1 MGIPAKIQKF
11 RPGRPEAVESAIR
24 ESWKFRVDSNELLG
38 VRVRQR
44 LQEHGIHDRE
54 NPGSGANSKHQAQHR
69 CGRESEVLA
78 HHSNGKL
85 DVLPER
91 FHWIPPSGKGTFESC
106 RMFLVTADG
115 RRVKRALVSR
125 TVSSLTC
132 FGFNTLRRRRKDPRR
147 KFLQRRSGRKAALVR
162 LAMLPTAPVPCHGT
176 NE

>member
-1 MGIPAKIQKF
+1 MGIPAKIEKF
-11 RPGRPEAVESAIR
+11 RPGSPEAVESAIR

-91 FHWIPPSGKGTFESC
+91 FHWIPPSGKGTFAAC
-106 RMFLVTADG
+106 GMFLVTEDG
-115 RRVKRALVSR
+115 RRAKRTLVSWPAL
-125 TVSSLTC
+125 SLTW
-132 FGFNTLRRRRKDPRR
+132 FGFST
-147 KFLQRRSGRKAALVR
+147 FAASAEGL
-162 LAMLPTAPVPCHGT
+162 LGG
-176 NE
+176 

>member
-44 LQEHGIHDRE
+44 LKEHSIHDRE
-54 NPGSGANSKHQAQHR
+54 NPGSGSNAKHQAQHR
-69 CGRESEVLA
+69 CDRESEVLA

-91 FHWIPPSGKGTFESC
+91 FHWIPPPGKGTSADSW
-106 RMFLVTADG
+106 MFLVTADG
-115 RRVKRALVSR
+115 RRVKRTLVSWPGL
-125 TVSSLTC
+125 SLTC
-132 FGFNTLRRRRKDPRR
+132 FGF
-147 KFLQRRSGRKAALVR
+147 RS
-162 LAMLPTAPVPCHGT
+162 
-176 NE
+176 EE